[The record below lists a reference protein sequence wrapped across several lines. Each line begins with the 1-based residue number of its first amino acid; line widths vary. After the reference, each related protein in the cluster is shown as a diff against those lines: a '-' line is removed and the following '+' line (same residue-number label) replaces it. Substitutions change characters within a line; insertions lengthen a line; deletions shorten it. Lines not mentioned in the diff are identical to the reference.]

1 MGNAPGPKPFLGHPQ
16 ACVIG
21 NRCNRVVA
29 NLWLAVCVCESVGL
43 WVWWGNTGV
52 YDSCAG
58 QTKSCSN
65 RVWGG
70 PRMDQ
75 PRRRGRED
83 LPYLFWRFG
92 RGAMAM
98 ARAEKNHPVH
108 THTHALLLLLLL
120 PNDLPFLPCLHQ
132 ATGYFRVRGRWPD
145 WVECPV
151 GPVSAV
157 ESLLELDWM
166 LNSTQAGPSMVLSLL
181 RPVIPSLLRS
191 NGQTPMM
198 MRYAKESPERLWD
211 VAVREHPQ

>member
-1 MGNAPGPKPFLGHPQ
+1 MGNAPGPKPFSWPAMPCHPQ

-29 NLWLAVCVCESVGL
+29 TLWLSVCVCESVGL

-70 PRMDQ
+70 GGQEWTSLGAGQRNL
-75 PRRRGRED
+75 

-92 RGAMAM
+92 RGAMA
-98 ARAEKNHPVH
+98 RAEKNHPVH
-108 THTHALLLLLLL
+108 TRTLILLLL
-120 PNDLPFLPCLHQ
+120 PNDLPFLPYLHQ

-151 GPVSAV
+151 GPISAV
-157 ESLLELDWM
+157 ASPLELEGM
-166 LNSTQAGPSMVLSLL
+166 LNGTQAGPSMVPFCFLS
-181 RPVIPSLLRS
+181 
-191 NGQTPMM
+191 
-198 MRYAKESPERLWD
+198 YAL
-211 VAVREHPQ
+211 